1 MIPFWVVIIAIV
13 VTAILA
19 YCIGYKN
26 AENIFKARLEEHIGE
41 MLNEKIEQVK
51 GLYEET
57 YRNVL
62 RTFVKV
68 AKEEIEKEKGQK

>member
-1 MIPFWVVIIAIV
+1 MFWIYLIAGLIIGFAG
-13 VTAILA
+13 
-19 YCIGYKN
+19 YYIGYKN
-26 AENIFKARLEEHIGE
+26 AENTFKAKLEEHVGE

-62 RTFVKV
+62 RHLVEII
-68 AKEEIEKEKGQK
+68 KEEENGQK

>member
-1 MIPFWVVIIAIV
+1 MFWIYLIAGLIIGF
-13 VTAILA
+13 TG
-19 YCIGYKN
+19 YYIGYKN
-26 AENIFKARLEEHIGE
+26 AENTFKARLETHVSE

-51 GLYEET
+51 NLYEET

-68 AKEEIEKEKGQK
+68 AKEEIKKDGQE

>member
-1 MIPFWVVIIAIV
+1 MFWIYLIAGLIIGFAG
-13 VTAILA
+13 
-19 YCIGYKN
+19 YYIGYKN
-26 AENIFKARLEEHIGE
+26 AENTFKAKLEEHVGE

-68 AKEEIEKEKGQK
+68 AKEEIKKDGQE

>member
-1 MIPFWVVIIAIV
+1 MIPFWVV
-13 VTAILA
+13 VTAIVITAIFA
-19 YCIGYKN
+19 YYIGYKN
-26 AENIFKARLEEHIGE
+26 AENTFKARIEERIGE
-41 MLNEKIEQVK
+41 MLNEKIEQVR

-68 AKEEIEKEKGQK
+68 AKEEIKKDGQE

>member
-1 MIPFWVVIIAIV
+1 MFWIYLIAGLIIGFAG
-13 VTAILA
+13 
-19 YCIGYKN
+19 YYIGYKN
-26 AENIFKARLEEHIGE
+26 AESAFQAKLEAHVGE

-51 GLYEET
+51 DLYEET

-68 AKEEIEKEKGQK
+68 AKEEI

>member
-1 MIPFWVVIIAIV
+1 MFWIYLIAGLIIGFAGS
-13 VTAILA
+13 
-19 YCIGYKN
+19 YIGYKN
-26 AENIFKARLEEHIGE
+26 AENTFKEKLEAHVGE

-51 GLYEET
+51 ELYEET

-68 AKEEIEKEKGQK
+68 AKEEIKKDGQE

>member
-1 MIPFWVVIIAIV
+1 MFWIYLIAGLIIGFAG
-13 VTAILA
+13 
-19 YCIGYKN
+19 YCFGYKN
-26 AENIFKARLEEHIGE
+26 AENAFKAKLEEHVGE

-51 GLYEET
+51 NLYEET

-68 AKEEIEKEKGQK
+68 AKEEIKKDGQE